1 MATRVVVHGHVQGV
15 FFRASTRN
23 MAERLGLTGWVRN
36 DPAGSVTAHL
46 EGARDAI
53 EALLTWIRAGG
64 PDEASVSDVD
74 TITVDDEGHKGFRV
88 RH

>member
-15 FFRASTRN
+15 FFRATTRD
-23 MAERLGLTGWVRN
+23 MATRLGLRGWVRN

-46 EGARDAI
+46 EGETDAI
-53 EALLTWIRAGG
+53 NALLTWIRAGG
-64 PDEASVSDVD
+64 PDHARVSDVD
-74 TITVDDEGHKGFRV
+74 TITLDDEGHSSFRV